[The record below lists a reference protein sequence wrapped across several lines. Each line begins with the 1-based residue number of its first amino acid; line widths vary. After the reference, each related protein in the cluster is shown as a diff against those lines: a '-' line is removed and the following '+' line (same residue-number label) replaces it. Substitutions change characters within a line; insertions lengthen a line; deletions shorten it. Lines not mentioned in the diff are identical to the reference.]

1 MAPVRWTGMRC
12 MSGERFTLDTNVLV
26 YSVDG
31 GAGWRQQAALQI
43 IELAAR
49 ADCWLTLQSLS
60 EFYAVATRK
69 RMMLPERAAETA
81 RIWLDLLPVA
91 TASEASVRTALAAAS
106 VGRASY
112 WDALLV
118 ATAAEAGCA
127 VVLTEDMAGGSSL
140 DGVRVLNPFADGD
153 LAPAARSLLAS
164 E

>member
-1 MAPVRWTGMRC
+1 
-12 MSGERFTLDTNVLV
+12 MSDERFTLDTNILV

-31 GAGWRQQAALQI
+31 GAGWRQRVALRI
-43 IELAAR
+43 IELAVL

-69 RMMLPERAAETA
+69 RMMPPERAAETA
-81 RIWLDLLPVA
+81 RIWLDLFPVA
-91 TASEASVRTALAAAS
+91 AASGACVRTALATAS
-106 VGRASY
+106 TGRAPY
-112 WDALLV
+112 WDALLL

-140 DGVRVLNPFADGD
+140 VGVRVLNPFADGD
-153 LAPAARSLLAS
+153 LAPAARGLLAS